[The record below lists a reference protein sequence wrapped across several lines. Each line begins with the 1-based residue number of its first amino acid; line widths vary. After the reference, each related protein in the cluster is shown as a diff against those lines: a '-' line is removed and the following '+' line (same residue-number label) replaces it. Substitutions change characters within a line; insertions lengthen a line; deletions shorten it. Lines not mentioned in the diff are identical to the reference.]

1 MKKQQSNPLHLENT
15 VLNLGRTDL
24 NIKNSFK
31 TYRDMK
37 LDPMIGGSL
46 SFIKSLISKTGY
58 QVKAA
63 KGSTAQQ
70 KELVKA
76 INASLSN
83 SAYGRKRLLDNILSM
98 LDYGASMFEVVLN
111 KNTKGQW
118 VFEVISPV
126 HLSTVNK
133 FTFQRGVLQKVTI
146 NPASNDGLL
155 FDSAATEDLDGRKV
169 LLFRLE
175 SDQDFPLG
183 KSLLYGCYTAWKTKS
198 ILNEYTTIGAA
209 KNLSTVVKV
218 SLPLE
223 YINAYMSDPT
233 SDEAKYT
240 EALLASVENL
250 HAGKACYAVIPSDL
264 SSGGQ
269 SLFDISGIKSESGN
283 STFNAELSI
292 ERYNREILFNMQT
305 SVLALA
311 TNSQGSFSLAENST
325 NLLGLFIQNIFAVVQ
340 DEFNKALKMV
350 WEANGQ
356 PQDKLPE
363 LVFDDVDEKD
373 LSVFAESWT
382 KLVQA
387 GVVQNNLET
396 ENVVRQDFGMP
407 TVEAQPQQPVEALQ
421 APLAPQGD
429 TNGNA

>member
-1 MKKQQSNPLHLENT
+1 MKKQQQSNPLHLENT

-24 NIKNSFK
+24 SIKNSFK

-46 SFIKSLISKTGY
+46 SFIKALISKTGY
-58 QVKAA
+58 QVKAV

-76 INASLSN
+76 INNSLSN

-98 LDYGASMFEVVLN
+98 LDYGASMFEVVLT
-111 KNTKGQW
+111 KNTKGQF
-118 VFEVISPV
+118 VFDVISPI

-133 FTFQRGVLQKVTI
+133 FNFKRGVLQQVTI

-155 FDSAATEDLDGRKV
+155 FDDAATEDIDGKKV

-223 YINAYMSDPT
+223 YINAYMSDPA

-240 EALLASVENL
+240 EELLASVENL

-269 SLFDISGIKSESGN
+269 SLFDISGISSESGN
-283 STFNAELSI
+283 STFNAEQSI

-305 SVLALA
+305 SVLALGS
-311 TNSQGSFSLAENST
+311 NSQGSFSLAENST
-325 NLLGLFIQNIFAVVQ
+325 NLLGLFIQNIFAVVK

-356 PQDKLPE
+356 SQDKLPE
-363 LVFDDVDEKD
+363 LVFEDVDEQD
-373 LSVFAESWT
+373 LKVFAESWT
-382 KLVQA
+382 KLVNA
-387 GVVQNNLET
+387 GTVQNNVET
-396 ENVVRQDFGMP
+396 ENLIRKQFGMP
-407 TVEAQPQQPVEALQ
+407 VVEAQGEV
-421 APLAPQGD
+421 
-429 TNGNA
+429 NANTQ

>member
-1 MKKQQSNPLHLENT
+1 MKKQQQSNPLHLENT

-24 NIKNSFK
+24 SIKNSFK

-46 SFIKSLISKTGY
+46 SFIKALISKTGY
-58 QVKAA
+58 QVKAV

-70 KELVKA
+70 KELIKA
-76 INASLSN
+76 INNSLSN

-98 LDYGASMFEVVLN
+98 LDYGASMFEVVLT
-111 KNTKGQW
+111 KNTKGQF
-118 VFEVISPV
+118 VFDVISPI

-133 FTFQRGVLQKVTI
+133 FNFKRGVLQQVTI

-155 FDSAATEDLDGRKV
+155 FDDAATEDIDGKKV

-240 EALLASVENL
+240 EELLASVENL

-269 SLFDISGIKSESGN
+269 SLFDISGISSESSN
-283 STFNAELSI
+283 STFNAEQSI

-305 SVLALA
+305 SVLALGS
-311 TNSQGSFSLAENST
+311 NSQGSFSLAENST
-325 NLLGLFIQNIFAVVQ
+325 NLLGLFIQNIFAVVE

-356 PQDKLPE
+356 SQDKLPE
-363 LVFDDVDEKD
+363 LVFEDVDEQD
-373 LSVFAESWT
+373 LKVFSESWT
-382 KLVQA
+382 NLVNA
-387 GVVQNNLET
+387 GAVQNNVET
-396 ENVVRQDFGMP
+396 ENLIRKQFNMP
-407 TVEAQPQQPVEALQ
+407 AVEAQGEV
-421 APLAPQGD
+421 
-429 TNGNA
+429 NANTQ

>member
-1 MKKQQSNPLHLENT
+1 MKKQQQSNPLHLENT

-24 NIKNSFK
+24 SIKNSFK

-46 SFIKSLISKTGY
+46 SFIKALISKTGY
-58 QVKAA
+58 QVKAV

-76 INASLSN
+76 INNSLSN
-83 SAYGRKRLLDNILSM
+83 SAYGRKRLLDNVLSM
-98 LDYGASMFEVVLN
+98 LDYGASMFEVVLT
-111 KNTKGQW
+111 KNTKGQF
-118 VFEVISPV
+118 VFDVISPI

-133 FTFQRGVLQKVTI
+133 FNFKRGVLQQVTI

-155 FDSAATEDLDGRKV
+155 FDDAATEDVDGKKV

-223 YINAYMSDPT
+223 YINAYMSDPA

-240 EALLASVENL
+240 EELLASVENL

-269 SLFDISGIKSESGN
+269 SLFDISGISSESGN
-283 STFNAELSI
+283 STFNAEQSI

-305 SVLALA
+305 SVLALGS
-311 TNSQGSFSLAENST
+311 NSQGSFSLAENST
-325 NLLGLFIQNIFAVVQ
+325 NLLGLFIQNIFAVIK

-356 PQDKLPE
+356 SQDKLPE
-363 LVFDDVDEKD
+363 LVFEDVDEQD
-373 LSVFAESWT
+373 LKVFSESWT
-382 KLVQA
+382 NLVNA
-387 GVVQNNLET
+387 GAVQNNVET
-396 ENVVRQDFGMP
+396 ENLIRKQFGMP
-407 TVEAQPQQPVEALQ
+407 VVEAQGEV
-421 APLAPQGD
+421 
-429 TNGNA
+429 NANTQ

>member
-1 MKKQQSNPLHLENT
+1 MKKQQQSNPLHLENT

-24 NIKNSFK
+24 SIKNSFK

-46 SFIKSLISKTGY
+46 SFIKALISKTGY
-58 QVKAA
+58 QVKAV

-70 KELVKA
+70 KELIKA
-76 INASLSN
+76 INNSLSN
-83 SAYGRKRLLDNILSM
+83 SAYGRKRLLDNVLSM
-98 LDYGASMFEVVLN
+98 LDYGASMFEVVLT
-111 KNTKGQW
+111 KNTKGQF
-118 VFEVISPV
+118 VFDVISPI

-133 FTFQRGVLQKVTI
+133 FNFKRGVLQQVTI

-155 FDSAATEDLDGRKV
+155 FDDAATEDIDGKKV

-240 EALLASVENL
+240 EELLASVENL

-269 SLFDISGIKSESGN
+269 SLFDISGISSESSN
-283 STFNAELSI
+283 STFNAEQSI

-305 SVLALA
+305 SVLALGS
-311 TNSQGSFSLAENST
+311 NSQGSFSLAENST
-325 NLLGLFIQNIFAVVQ
+325 NLLGLFIQNIFAVVK

-356 PQDKLPE
+356 SQDKLPE
-363 LVFDDVDEKD
+363 LVFEDVDEQD
-373 LSVFAESWT
+373 LKVFSESWT
-382 KLVQA
+382 NLVNA
-387 GVVQNNLET
+387 GAVQNNVET
-396 ENVVRQDFGMP
+396 ENLIRKQFGMP
-407 TVEAQPQQPVEALQ
+407 AVEAQGEV
-421 APLAPQGD
+421 
-429 TNGNA
+429 NANTQ

>member
-1 MKKQQSNPLHLENT
+1 MKKQQQSNPLHLENT

-24 NIKNSFK
+24 SIKNSFK

-46 SFIKSLISKTGY
+46 SFIKALISKTGY
-58 QVKAA
+58 QVKAV

-76 INASLSN
+76 INNSLSN

-98 LDYGASMFEVVLN
+98 LDYGASMFEVVLT
-111 KNTKGQW
+111 KNTKGQF
-118 VFEVISPV
+118 VFDVISPI

-133 FTFQRGVLQKVTI
+133 FNFKRGVLQQVTI

-155 FDSAATEDLDGRKV
+155 FDDAATEDVDGKKV

-223 YINAYMSDPT
+223 YINAYMSDPA

-240 EALLASVENL
+240 EELLASVENL

-269 SLFDISGIKSESGN
+269 SLFDISGISSESGN
-283 STFNAELSI
+283 STFNAEQSI

-305 SVLALA
+305 SVLALGS
-311 TNSQGSFSLAENST
+311 NSQGSFSLAENST
-325 NLLGLFIQNIFAVVQ
+325 NLLGLFIQNIFAVIK

-356 PQDKLPE
+356 SQDKLPE
-363 LVFDDVDEKD
+363 LVFEDVDEQD
-373 LSVFAESWT
+373 LKVFAESWT
-382 KLVQA
+382 KLVNA
-387 GVVQNNLET
+387 GTVQNNVET
-396 ENVVRQDFGMP
+396 ENLIRKQFGMP
-407 TVEAQPQQPVEALQ
+407 VVEAQGEV
-421 APLAPQGD
+421 
-429 TNGNA
+429 NANTQ

>member
-1 MKKQQSNPLHLENT
+1 MKKQQQSNPLHLENT

-46 SFIKSLISKTGY
+46 SFIKALISKTGY

-76 INASLSN
+76 INNSLSN

-98 LDYGASMFEVVLN
+98 LDYGASMFEVVLT
-111 KNTKGQW
+111 KNTKGQF
-118 VFEVISPV
+118 VFDTISPV

-133 FTFQRGVLQKVTI
+133 FSFKRGVLQQVTI

-155 FDSAATEDLDGRKV
+155 FDDAATEDIDGKKV

-223 YINAYMSDPT
+223 YINAYMSDPA

-240 EALLASVENL
+240 EELLASVENL

-269 SLFDISGIKSESGN
+269 SLFDISGISSESGN
-283 STFNAELSI
+283 STFNAEQSI

-305 SVLALA
+305 SVLALGS
-311 TNSQGSFSLAENST
+311 NSQGSFSLAENST
-325 NLLGLFIQNIFAVVQ
+325 NLLGLFIQNIFAVIK

-356 PQDKLPE
+356 SQDKLPE
-363 LVFDDVDEKD
+363 LVFDDVDEQD
-373 LSVFAESWT
+373 LKVFAESWT
-382 KLVQA
+382 KLVSA
-387 GVVQNNLET
+387 GAVQNNVET
-396 ENVVRQDFGMP
+396 ENLIRKQFGMP
-407 TVEAQPQQPVEALQ
+407 AVEAQGEV
-421 APLAPQGD
+421 
-429 TNGNA
+429 NANTQ

>member
-1 MKKQQSNPLHLENT
+1 
-15 VLNLGRTDL
+15 
-24 NIKNSFK
+24 
-31 TYRDMK
+31 MK

-46 SFIKSLISKTGY
+46 SFIKALISKTGY
-58 QVKAA
+58 QVKAV

-70 KELVKA
+70 KELIKA
-76 INASLSN
+76 INNSLSN

-98 LDYGASMFEVVLN
+98 LDYGASMFEVVLT
-111 KNTKGQW
+111 KNTKGQF
-118 VFEVISPV
+118 VFDVISPI

-133 FTFQRGVLQKVTI
+133 FNFKRGVLQQVTI

-155 FDSAATEDLDGRKV
+155 FDDAATEDIDGKKV

-240 EALLASVENL
+240 EELLASVENL

-269 SLFDISGIKSESGN
+269 SLFDISGISSESSN
-283 STFNAELSI
+283 STFNAEQSI

-305 SVLALA
+305 SVLALGS
-311 TNSQGSFSLAENST
+311 NSQGSFSLAENST
-325 NLLGLFIQNIFAVVQ
+325 NLLGLFIQNIFAVVK
-340 DEFNKALKMV
+340 DEFIKALKMV

-356 PQDKLPE
+356 SQDKLPE
-363 LVFDDVDEKD
+363 LVFEDVDEQD
-373 LSVFAESWT
+373 LKVFSESWT
-382 KLVQA
+382 NLVNA
-387 GVVQNNLET
+387 GAVQNNVET
-396 ENVVRQDFGMP
+396 ENLIRKQFGMP
-407 TVEAQPQQPVEALQ
+407 AVEAQGEV
-421 APLAPQGD
+421 
-429 TNGNA
+429 NANTQ

>member
-1 MKKQQSNPLHLENT
+1 MKKQQQSNPLHLENT

-24 NIKNSFK
+24 SIKNSFK

-46 SFIKSLISKTGY
+46 SFIKALISKTGY
-58 QVKAA
+58 QVKAV

-76 INASLSN
+76 INNSLSN

-98 LDYGASMFEVVLN
+98 LDYGASMFEVVLT
-111 KNTKGQW
+111 KNTKGQF
-118 VFEVISPV
+118 VFDVISPI

-133 FTFQRGVLQKVTI
+133 FNFKRGVLQQVTI

-155 FDSAATEDLDGRKV
+155 FDDAATEDVDGKKV

-240 EALLASVENL
+240 EELLASVENL

-269 SLFDISGIKSESGN
+269 SLFDISGISSESGN
-283 STFNAELSI
+283 STFNAEQSI

-305 SVLALA
+305 SVLALGS
-311 TNSQGSFSLAENST
+311 NSQGSFSLAENST
-325 NLLGLFIQNIFAVVQ
+325 NLLGLFIQNIFAVIK

-356 PQDKLPE
+356 SQDKLPE
-363 LVFDDVDEKD
+363 LVFEDVDEQD
-373 LSVFAESWT
+373 LKVFAESWT
-382 KLVQA
+382 KLVNA
-387 GVVQNNLET
+387 GVVQNNVET
-396 ENVVRQDFGMP
+396 ENLIRKQFGMP
-407 TVEAQPQQPVEALQ
+407 VVEAQGEV
-421 APLAPQGD
+421 
-429 TNGNA
+429 NANTQ

>member
-1 MKKQQSNPLHLENT
+1 MKKQQQSNPLHLENT

-24 NIKNSFK
+24 SIKNSFK

-46 SFIKSLISKTGY
+46 SFIKALISKTGY
-58 QVKAA
+58 QVKAV

-70 KELVKA
+70 KELIKA
-76 INASLSN
+76 INNSLSN

-98 LDYGASMFEVVLN
+98 LDYGASMFEVVLT
-111 KNTKGQW
+111 KNTKGQF
-118 VFEVISPV
+118 VFDVISPI

-133 FTFQRGVLQKVTI
+133 FNFKRGVLQQVTI

-155 FDSAATEDLDGRKV
+155 FDDAATEDIDGKKV

-175 SDQDFPLG
+175 SDQDFTLG

-240 EALLASVENL
+240 EELLASVENL

-269 SLFDISGIKSESGN
+269 SLFDISGISSESSN
-283 STFNAELSI
+283 STFNAEQSI

-305 SVLALA
+305 SVLALGS
-311 TNSQGSFSLAENST
+311 NSQGSFSLAENST
-325 NLLGLFIQNIFAVVQ
+325 NLLGLFIQNIFAVVK
-340 DEFNKALKMV
+340 DEFIKALKMV

-356 PQDKLPE
+356 SQDKLPE
-363 LVFDDVDEKD
+363 LVFEDVDEQD
-373 LSVFAESWT
+373 LKVFSESWT
-382 KLVQA
+382 NLVNA
-387 GVVQNNLET
+387 GAVQNNVET
-396 ENVVRQDFGMP
+396 ENLIRKQFGMP
-407 TVEAQPQQPVEALQ
+407 AVEAQGEV
-421 APLAPQGD
+421 
-429 TNGNA
+429 NANTQ

>member
-1 MKKQQSNPLHLENT
+1 MKKQQQSNPLHLENT

-24 NIKNSFK
+24 SIKNSFK

-46 SFIKSLISKTGY
+46 SFIKALISKTGY
-58 QVKAA
+58 QVKAV

-70 KELVKA
+70 KELIKA
-76 INASLSN
+76 INNSLSH
-83 SAYGRKRLLDNILSM
+83 SAYGRKRLLDNVLSM
-98 LDYGASMFEVVLN
+98 LDYGASMFEVVLT
-111 KNTKGQW
+111 KNTKGQF
-118 VFEVISPV
+118 VFDVISPI

-133 FTFQRGVLQKVTI
+133 FNFKRGVLQQVTI

-155 FDSAATEDLDGRKV
+155 FDDAATEDVDGKKV

-240 EALLASVENL
+240 EELLASVENL

-269 SLFDISGIKSESGN
+269 SLFDISGISSESGN
-283 STFNAELSI
+283 STFNAEQSI

-305 SVLALA
+305 SVLALGS
-311 TNSQGSFSLAENST
+311 NSQGSFSLAENST
-325 NLLGLFIQNIFAVVQ
+325 NLLGLFIQNIFAVVK

-356 PQDKLPE
+356 SQDKLPE
-363 LVFDDVDEKD
+363 LVFEDVDEQD
-373 LSVFAESWT
+373 LKVFAESWT
-382 KLVQA
+382 KLVNA
-387 GVVQNNLET
+387 GVVQNNVET
-396 ENVVRQDFGMP
+396 ENLIRKQFGMP
-407 TVEAQPQQPVEALQ
+407 VVEAQGEV
-421 APLAPQGD
+421 
-429 TNGNA
+429 NANTQ

>member
-1 MKKQQSNPLHLENT
+1 MKKQQQSNPLHLENT

-24 NIKNSFK
+24 SIKNSFK

-46 SFIKSLISKTGY
+46 SFIKALISKTGY
-58 QVKAA
+58 QVKAV

-70 KELVKA
+70 KELIKA
-76 INASLSN
+76 INNSLSN
-83 SAYGRKRLLDNILSM
+83 SAYGRKRLLDNVLSM
-98 LDYGASMFEVVLN
+98 LDYGASMFEVVLT
-111 KNTKGQW
+111 KNTKGQF
-118 VFEVISPV
+118 VFDVISPI

-133 FTFQRGVLQKVTI
+133 FNFKRGVLQQVTI

-155 FDSAATEDLDGRKV
+155 FDDAATEDIDGKKV

-240 EALLASVENL
+240 EELLASVENL

-269 SLFDISGIKSESGN
+269 SLFDISGISSESSN
-283 STFNAELSI
+283 STFNAEQSI

-305 SVLALA
+305 SVLALGS
-311 TNSQGSFSLAENST
+311 NSQGSFSLAENST
-325 NLLGLFIQNIFAVVQ
+325 NLLGLFIQNIFAVVE

-356 PQDKLPE
+356 SQDKLPE
-363 LVFDDVDEKD
+363 LVFEDVDEQD
-373 LSVFAESWT
+373 LKVFSESWT
-382 KLVQA
+382 NLVNA
-387 GVVQNNLET
+387 GAVQNNVET
-396 ENVVRQDFGMP
+396 ENLIRKQFNMP
-407 TVEAQPQQPVEALQ
+407 AVEAQGEV
-421 APLAPQGD
+421 
-429 TNGNA
+429 NANTQ

>member
-1 MKKQQSNPLHLENT
+1 MKKQQQSNPLHLENT
-15 VLNLGRTDL
+15 VLSLGRTDL

-46 SFIKSLISKTGY
+46 SFIKALISKTGY
-58 QVKAA
+58 QVKAV

-76 INASLSN
+76 INNSLSN

-98 LDYGASMFEVVLN
+98 LDYGASMFEVVLT
-111 KNTKGQW
+111 KNTKGQF
-118 VFEVISPV
+118 VFDVISPI

-133 FTFQRGVLQKVTI
+133 FNFKRGVLQQVTI

-155 FDSAATEDLDGRKV
+155 FDDAATEDIDGKKV

-223 YINAYMSDPT
+223 YINAYMSDPA

-240 EALLASVENL
+240 EELLASVENL

-269 SLFDISGIKSESGN
+269 SLFDISGISSESGN
-283 STFNAELSI
+283 STFNAEQSI

-305 SVLALA
+305 SVLALGS
-311 TNSQGSFSLAENST
+311 NSQGSFSLAENST
-325 NLLGLFIQNIFAVVQ
+325 NLLGLFIQNIFAVVK

-356 PQDKLPE
+356 SQDKLPE
-363 LVFDDVDEKD
+363 LVFDDVDEQD
-373 LSVFAESWT
+373 LKVFAESWT
-382 KLVQA
+382 KLVNA
-387 GVVQNNLET
+387 GAVQNNVET
-396 ENVVRQDFGMP
+396 ENLIRKQFGMP
-407 TVEAQPQQPVEALQ
+407 TVEAQGEV
-421 APLAPQGD
+421 
-429 TNGNA
+429 NANAQ

>member
-1 MKKQQSNPLHLENT
+1 MKKQQQSNPLHLENT

-46 SFIKSLISKTGY
+46 SFIKALISKTGY
-58 QVKAA
+58 QVKAV

-76 INASLSN
+76 INNSLSN
-83 SAYGRKRLLDNILSM
+83 SAYGRKRLLNNLLSI
-98 LDYGASMFEVVLN
+98 LDYGASMFEVVLT
-111 KNTKGQW
+111 KNSKGQF
-118 VFEVISPV
+118 VFDVISPI

-133 FTFQRGVLQKVTI
+133 FNFKRGVLQQVTI

-155 FDSAATEDLDGRKV
+155 FDDAATEDIDGKKV

-240 EALLASVENL
+240 EELLNSVENL
-250 HAGKACYAVIPSDL
+250 HAGKACYAIIPSDL
-264 SSGGQ
+264 SNGGQ
-269 SLFDISGIKSESGN
+269 ALFDISGISSESSN
-283 STFNAELSI
+283 STFNAEQSI

-305 SVLALA
+305 SVLALGS
-311 TNSQGSFSLAENST
+311 NSQGSFSLAENST
-325 NLLGLFIQNIFAVVQ
+325 NLLGLFIQNIFAVVK

-356 PQDKLPE
+356 SQDKLPE
-363 LVFDDVDEKD
+363 MVFDDIDEQD
-373 LSVFAESWT
+373 LKVFAESWT
-382 KLVQA
+382 KLVSA
-387 GVVQNNLET
+387 GSVQNNVET
-396 ENVVRQDFGMP
+396 ENLIRKQFGMP
-407 TVEAQPQQPVEALQ
+407 AVEAQGEV
-421 APLAPQGD
+421 
-429 TNGNA
+429 NANTQ

>member
-1 MKKQQSNPLHLENT
+1 MKKQQQSNPLHLENT

-24 NIKNSFK
+24 SIKNSFK

-46 SFIKSLISKTGY
+46 SFIKALISKTGY
-58 QVKAA
+58 QVKAV

-70 KELVKA
+70 KELIKA
-76 INASLSN
+76 INNSLSN

-98 LDYGASMFEVVLN
+98 LDYGASMFEVVLT
-111 KNTKGQW
+111 KNTKGQF
-118 VFEVISPV
+118 VFDVISPI

-133 FTFQRGVLQKVTI
+133 FNFKRGVLQQVTI

-155 FDSAATEDLDGRKV
+155 FDDAATEDIDGKKV

-240 EALLASVENL
+240 EELLASVENL

-269 SLFDISGIKSESGN
+269 SLFDISGISSESSN
-283 STFNAELSI
+283 STFNAEQSI

-305 SVLALA
+305 SVLALGS
-311 TNSQGSFSLAENST
+311 NSQGSFSLAENST
-325 NLLGLFIQNIFAVVQ
+325 NLLGLFIQNIFAVVK
-340 DEFNKALKMV
+340 DEFIKALKMV

-356 PQDKLPE
+356 SQDKLPE
-363 LVFDDVDEKD
+363 LVFEDVDEQD
-373 LSVFAESWT
+373 LKVFSESWT
-382 KLVQA
+382 NLVNA
-387 GVVQNNLET
+387 GAVQNNVET
-396 ENVVRQDFGMP
+396 ENLIRKQFGMP
-407 TVEAQPQQPVEALQ
+407 AVEAQGEV
-421 APLAPQGD
+421 
-429 TNGNA
+429 NANTQ

>member
-1 MKKQQSNPLHLENT
+1 MKKQQQSNPLHLENT

-46 SFIKSLISKTGY
+46 SFIKALISKTGY
-58 QVKAA
+58 QVKAV

-76 INASLSN
+76 INNSLSN

-98 LDYGASMFEVVLN
+98 LDYGASMFEVVLT
-111 KNTKGQW
+111 KNSKGQF
-118 VFEVISPV
+118 VFDVISPI

-133 FTFQRGVLQKVTI
+133 FNFKRGVLQQVTI

-155 FDSAATEDLDGRKV
+155 FDDAATEDIDGKKV

-240 EALLASVENL
+240 EELLNSVENL
-250 HAGKACYAVIPSDL
+250 HAGKACYAIIPSDL
-264 SSGGQ
+264 SNGGQ
-269 SLFDISGIKSESGN
+269 ALFDISGISSESSN
-283 STFNAELSI
+283 STFNAEQSI

-305 SVLALA
+305 SVLALGS
-311 TNSQGSFSLAENST
+311 NSQGSFSLAENST
-325 NLLGLFIQNIFAVVQ
+325 NLLGLFIQNIFAVVK

-356 PQDKLPE
+356 SQDKLPE
-363 LVFDDVDEKD
+363 MVFDDIDEQD
-373 LSVFAESWT
+373 LKVFAESWT
-382 KLVQA
+382 KLVNA
-387 GVVQNNLET
+387 GSVQNNVET
-396 ENVVRQDFGMP
+396 ENLIRKQFGMP
-407 TVEAQPQQPVEALQ
+407 AVEAQGEV
-421 APLAPQGD
+421 
-429 TNGNA
+429 NANTQ